1 MSSIETAINWMDQR
15 KGKATYSQPA
25 RLGPNSY
32 DCSSAVYYALIA
44 AGVFS
49 VGTMGNTDTLFGHL
63 EGAGWQQ
70 VSNPQRGDVFIWGI
84 RGASGGDEGHAGLF
98 VDSTS
103 IIHCNSFANGISVD
117 NHASRRSYNGNP
129 PTTFYRNPKGS
140 SGGSTPEPEITS
152 EEERRAWSIAQLLN
166 KSGYNMISIAGLLGN
181 IDVET
186 GGSMNPDTDQTHG
199 GPAYGLVQWDGSAY
213 PLVGSPTS
221 SGREYVQRLLAHAGI
236 NGNYTSVEVQTRLID
251 WCMFNGQW
259 IGVVEPKSVE
269 GFKNASDVEQ
279 ATVAFLKNFERAG
292 TEHLQRRLDAA
303 KRWHTFLNKL
313 PSDLGELETFETMTN
328 VGSLDFLGIKEG
340 EIHASGWHFSSD
352 KGDQYI
358 VFINAETDQE
368 LGRVKTVP
376 IDRPDVKEAYPKVI
390 GVEKSGFEAKIKVP
404 NGTAVY
410 IKGIR
415 TNESANDELIFDQ
428 IIIFEQAF
436 DVEIDPYA
444 KSNTKFFFEILENGK
459 VIKRGT
465 KILNTLSWSNELMYV
480 PTTQLNLPIE
490 YTEWINGREE
500 IKLYINRKVFH
511 GIVTGYTL
519 DKENETLSVD
529 LAHVVSEW
537 EYRQVSTNLAAKN
550 RTVNDIYST
559 LDFRYPGW
567 NVNYRQDS
575 AMRVIDYVYSRQNK
589 LEGLTKTCEL
599 TPDLFW
605 RVGFHFGRALEI
617 GSFGEKK
624 SYIFSTKPSGKQN
637 IRIIAEPTITH
648 NFDHVVNIATVYGE
662 KSDSGMSSMSLR
674 EIYENKASQNPKFPV
689 VILRKGINNERGYD
703 YIQFSKLAPNGNIEY
718 SVIDTESI
726 ALESAKVIEGAF
738 SFNDL
743 APFNTNDK
751 EITDED
757 RAKAAKTAYDAAVKK
772 LKQSRR
778 TYQIEL
784 TVEELPEDINVGD
797 KVRLLYDNQL
807 LMVEE
812 CSNYMKKIL
821 KLDDWFY
828 ITSINYAIDQSGV
841 EQNSV
846 VLEKFLKVDRESGQ

>member
-15 KGKATYSQPA
+15 KGTVSYSQGA

-44 AGVFS
+44 AGVFT

-63 EGAGWQQ
+63 EGVGWQQ
-70 VSNPQRGDVFIWGI
+70 VSNPQRGDVFIWGV
-84 RGASGGDEGHAGLF
+84 RGASGGDEGHAGIF
-98 VDSTS
+98 VDNTS
-103 IIHCNSFANGISVD
+103 IIHCNSFANGISID
-117 NHASRRSYNGNP
+117 NHASRLSYIGNP

-140 SGGSTPEPEITS
+140 SSASPAPEITS

-199 GPAYGLVQWDGSAY
+199 GPAYGLVQWDGSSY

-269 GFKNASDVEQ
+269 GFKNATDVEQ
-279 ATVAFLKNFERAG
+279 ATLAFLKNFERAG
-292 TEHLQRRLDAA
+292 TEHFQRRVDAA
-303 KRWHTFLNKL
+303 KRWSSFLNQL
-313 PSDLGELETFETMTN
+313 PSDLGDFETFETMTN

-352 KGDQYI
+352 KGEEYI
-358 VFINAETDQE
+358 AFINAETDQE
-368 LGRVKTVP
+368 LGRFKAAP
-376 IDRPDVKEAYPKVI
+376 IDRPDIKEAYPKVI
-390 GVEKSGFEAKIKVP
+390 GVEKSGFEAKLKVP

-415 TNESANDELIFDQ
+415 TNGTATDELIFDQ

-444 KSNTKFFFEILENGK
+444 KSNTKFFFEIIEGGK

-465 KILNTLSWSNELMYV
+465 KVLNTLSWSNELMYV
-480 PTTQLNLPIE
+480 PTTQIVLPIE

-500 IKLYINRKVFH
+500 IKLYINKKVFH

-519 DKENETLSVD
+519 DKENETLSID
-529 LAHVVSEW
+529 LAHVISEW
-537 EYRQVSTNLAAKN
+537 EYRQISTNLAAKN

-617 GSFGEKK
+617 GFFGEKK
-624 SYIFSTKPSGKQN
+624 SYIFSTKPSSKHN
-637 IRIIAEPTITH
+637 VRIIAEPTIVH
-648 NFDHVVNIATVYGE
+648 SFDHVMNIATVYGE

-674 EIYENKASQNPKFPV
+674 ELYEDKASQDPKFPV

-743 APFNTNDK
+743 APFNTN
-751 EITDED
+751 EETITDED

-784 TVEELPEDINVGD
+784 TVEELPEEINVGD
-797 KVRLLYDNQL
+797 KVRLLYDNQV
-807 LMVEE
+807 LMVED

-821 KLDDWFY
+821 KMDDWFY
-828 ITSINYAIDQSGV
+828 ITSMNYTIDQNGV
-841 EQNSV
+841 ETNSV

>member
-15 KGKATYSQPA
+15 KGKVSYSQGA

-44 AGVFS
+44 AGVFT

-63 EGAGWQQ
+63 EGIGWQQ
-70 VSNPQRGDVFIWGI
+70 VSNPQRGDVFIWGV
-84 RGASGGDEGHAGLF
+84 RGASGGDEGHAGIF
-98 VDSTS
+98 VDNTS
-103 IIHCNSFANGISVD
+103 IIHCNAFANGISID
-117 NHASRRSYNGNP
+117 NHASRLSYNGNP

-140 SGGSTPEPEITS
+140 SGSTPAPEITS

-186 GGSMNPDTDQTHG
+186 GGSMNPDTDQSHG

-213 PLVGSPTS
+213 PLVGSPTA

-269 GFKNASDVEQ
+269 AFKNATDVEQ
-279 ATVAFLKNFERAG
+279 ATLAFLKNFERAG
-292 TEHLQRRLDAA
+292 TEHFQRRVDAA
-303 KRWHTFLNKL
+303 QRWHHFLNQL
-313 PSDLGELETFETMTN
+313 PSDLGDFETFETMTN
-328 VGSLDFLGIKEG
+328 VGSLDFLGIKDG

-352 KGDQYI
+352 KGEEYI
-358 VFINAETDQE
+358 AFINAETDQE
-368 LGRVKTVP
+368 LGRIKATPV
-376 IDRPDVKEAYPKVI
+376 DRPDVKEAYPKVI
-390 GVEKSGFEAKIKVP
+390 GVENSGFEVKLKVP

-410 IKGIR
+410 VKGIR
-415 TNESANDELIFDQ
+415 TNGSATDELIFDQ

-444 KSNTKFFFEILENGK
+444 KSNTKFFFEILEGGK

-465 KILNTLSWSNELMYV
+465 KILNTLSWGNELMYV
-480 PTTQLNLPIE
+480 PTTQIVLPIE
-490 YTEWINGREE
+490 YTKWINGREE
-500 IKLYINRKVFH
+500 MKLYINKKVFH
-511 GIVTGYTL
+511 GIVTAYTL
-519 DKENETLSVD
+519 DKENETLSID
-529 LAHVVSEW
+529 LAHVISEW
-537 EYRQVSTNLAAKN
+537 EYRQISTNLAAKN

-624 SYIFSTKPSGKQN
+624 SYLFSTKPSSKQN
-637 IRIIAEPTITH
+637 IRIIAEPTIAH
-648 NFDHVVNIATVYGE
+648 SFDHVINIATVYGE

-674 EIYENKASQNPKFPV
+674 EIYENKASQDPKFPV
-689 VILRKGINNERGYD
+689 VILRNGINNERGYD

-743 APFNTNDK
+743 APFNTN
-751 EITDED
+751 EETITDED

-784 TVEELPEDINVGD
+784 TVEELPEEINVGD

-807 LMVEE
+807 LMIEE

-821 KLDDWFY
+821 QMDNWFY
-828 ITSINYAIDQSGV
+828 ITSINYSIDQSGV
-841 EQNSV
+841 ETNSV